1 MRFHYIVGSAD
12 ERGGGGV
19 NVDVVVVGA
28 GSSGVTVGCRLSEDP
43 GRSVLVLEAGLGTP
57 LFSDADLLSNVSFA
71 TSHRDWALRAQ
82 VSAGRELDY
91 PQGKFVGG
99 GSSVN
104 GALAFRGAPEDFEG
118 WVGRGNPSWGW
129 PPMLEAYRRLEHDL
143 DFGPTSVVHGDDGPV
158 PIVRWHEGELVDIQ
172 RAFREACLAQGYPW
186 TDDHND
192 PTSTGIG
199 SFPMNR
205 AEGRRMSTALTY
217 LQAAQDRPNLHLWS
231 GAQVHRVVLSGSR
244 ATGVILDRGGNLEEV
259 TAGEVVLCAGSIQTP
274 ALLWRSGIGPPEEL
288 AALGIETTVANRAV
302 GANLTDHPGVF
313 YFVAPGARR
322 APFSEPQYQLGA
334 RYTSTDATDGNDMF
348 LSMMNYWDLA
358 GSPDFQ
364 AMLGVDSVV
373 VFTCGVHQ
381 PESRG
386 RVWLTSADPAV
397 APRIELNLLDDPRDV
412 GRLVEG
418 VRRCAALARHDTMAD
433 FVGGPLLF
441 GGDLADDEAVA
452 SYVRA
457 VVAPW
462 YHPVGTCRMGPDD
475 NADAVV
481 GDDLRVHGIDDLRVA
496 DASIMP
502 RITRAPTN
510 LTAIAIGER
519 AASFIAAG

>member
-1 MRFHYIVGSAD
+1 
-12 ERGGGGV
+12 V

-28 GSSGVTVGCRLSEDP
+28 GSAGVTVACRLSEDP
-43 GRSVLVLEAGLGTP
+43 GRSVLLLEAGQGAP

-71 TSHRDWALRAQ
+71 TSHRDWGLRAQ
-82 VSAGRELDY
+82 VSAERQLDY

-118 WVGRGNPSWGW
+118 WSARGNPSWSW
-129 PPMLEAYRRLEHDL
+129 PHMLDAYRRLERDV
-143 DFGPTSVVHGDDGPV
+143 DYGTTSVVHGDDGPV
-158 PIVRWHEGELVDIQ
+158 PIVRWHESELVDLQ
-172 RAFREACLAQGYPW
+172 KAFRETCLNLGYPW

-192 PTSTGIG
+192 PSSTGVG

-217 LQAAQDRPNLHLWS
+217 LQTAEDRPNLTVWS
-231 GAQVHRVVLSGSR
+231 NALVHRVLLSGSR
-244 ATGVILDRGGNLEEV
+244 ATGVLLDRDGTLEEV

-274 ALLWRSGIGPPEEL
+274 ALLWRSGVGPPEEL
-288 AALGIETTVANRAV
+288 AALGIETAVANQAV

-313 YFVAPGARR
+313 YFVAPGTRTV
-322 APFSEPQYQLGA
+322 PFSEPQYQLGA
-334 RYTSTDATDGNDMF
+334 RYTSTDSTDVNDMF
-348 LSMMNYWDLA
+348 LSLMNYWDLQ

-364 AMLGVDSVV
+364 ALLGVDSVV

-397 APRIELNLLDDPRDV
+397 APSVDLNLLDDSRDV
-412 GRLVEG
+412 TRLVDG
-418 VRRCAALARHDTMAD
+418 VRRCAAMAGHEAMAD
-433 FVGGPLLF
+433 FVGDTLLF
-441 GGDLADDEAVA
+441 PGDHADDEAVA
-452 SYVRA
+452 AYVRA

-462 YHPVGTCRMGPDD
+462 YHPVGTCRMGPAEDGD
-475 NADAVV
+475 TVV
-481 GDDLRVHGIDDLRVA
+481 GDDLVVHGIDNLRVA

-519 AASFIAAG
+519 AASFIADR

>member
-1 MRFHYIVGSAD
+1 M
-12 ERGGGGV
+12 

-28 GSSGVTVGCRLSEDP
+28 GSSGITVASRLSEDP
-43 GRSVLVLEAGLGTP
+43 GRSVLLLEAGLDAP

-71 TSHRDWALRAQ
+71 TSQRDWGLRAQ
-82 VSAGRELDY
+82 VSGERQLDY

-118 WVGRGNPSWGW
+118 WQARGNPSWGW
-129 PPMLEAYRRLEHDL
+129 PPMLDAYRRLEHDL
-143 DFGPTSVVHGDDGPV
+143 DYGARSVVHGADGPM
-158 PIVRWHEGELVDIQ
+158 PIVRWHERELVDMQ
-172 RAFREACLAQGYPW
+172 KAYRQACLSLGYPW

-192 PTSTGIG
+192 PTSTGLG

-205 AEGRRMSTALTY
+205 ADGRRMSTALTY
-217 LQAAQDRPNLHLWS
+217 LQAAGDRPNLTVWS
-231 GAQVHRVVLSGSR
+231 GALVHRVVLSGSR
-244 ATGVILDRGGNLEEV
+244 ATGVVVDRDGTLEDV

-274 ALLWRSGIGPPEEL
+274 ALLWRSGVGPPEEL
-288 AALGIETTVANRAV
+288 AALGIETAVANQAV

-313 YFVAPGARR
+313 YFVAPGART

-334 RYTSTDATDGNDMF
+334 RYTSPDATDANDMF
-348 LSMMNYWDLA
+348 LSIMNYWDLE

-364 AMLGVDSVV
+364 ALLGVNSVV

-386 RVWLTSADPAV
+386 RVWLTSSDPSV
-397 APRIELNLLDDPRDV
+397 APSVDLNLLDDPRDV
-412 GRLVEG
+412 GRLVDG
-418 VRRCAALARHDTMAD
+418 VRRCAALARHDAMSD
-433 FVGGPLLF
+433 FVGDTLLF
-441 GGDLADDEAVA
+441 GGDIGDDEAVA
-452 SYVRA
+452 AYVRA

-462 YHPVGTCRMGPDD
+462 YHPVGTCRMGPVDGGD
-475 NADAVV
+475 TVV
-481 GDDLRVHGIDDLRVA
+481 GDDLRVHGVDNLRVA

-519 AASFIAAG
+519 AASFIAAR

>member
-1 MRFHYIVGSAD
+1 
-12 ERGGGGV
+12 
-19 NVDVVVVGA
+19 
-28 GSSGVTVGCRLSEDP
+28 
-43 GRSVLVLEAGLGTP
+43 
-57 LFSDADLLSNVSFA
+57 
-71 TSHRDWALRAQ
+71 
-82 VSAGRELDY
+82 LDY

-118 WVGRGNPSWGW
+118 WLARGNPSWGW
-129 PPMLEAYRRLEHDL
+129 PPMLAAYRRLEHDL
-143 DFGPTSVVHGDDGPV
+143 DFGPPSVVHGDDGPV
-158 PIVRWHEGELVDIQ
+158 PIVRWHEQELVDIQ
-172 RAFREACLAQGYPW
+172 RAFRQACLGHGYPW
-186 TDDHND
+186 TNDHND

-205 AEGRRMSTALTY
+205 SEGRRMSTALTY
-217 LQAAQDRPNLHLWS
+217 LRAAGDRPNLHLWPS
-231 GAQVHRVVLSGSR
+231 AQVHRVVLSGSR
-244 ATGVILDRGGNLEEV
+244 ATGVILDRGGDLEFV

-274 ALLWRSGIGPPEEL
+274 ALLWRSGVGPPEEL
-288 AALGIETTVANRAV
+288 AALGIETTVANPAV

-313 YFVAPGARR
+313 YFVSEGARN

-334 RYTSTDATDGNDMF
+334 RYTSTDGTDVNDMF
-348 LSMMNYWDLA
+348 LSMMNFWDLSS
-358 GSPDFQ
+358 SPDFQ

-386 RVWLTSADPAV
+386 RVWLTSADPSV
-397 APRIELNLLDDPRDV
+397 APRLDLNLLSDPRDV

-418 VRRCAALARHDTMAD
+418 VRRCAAVAQHDAMAD
-433 FVGGPLLF
+433 YVGDALLF

-452 SYVRA
+452 AYVRA

-475 NADAVV
+475 DSDAVV
-481 GDDLRVHGIDDLRVA
+481 GDDLRVHGIDNLRVA

-519 AASFIAAG
+519 AAAFMGAE

>member
-1 MRFHYIVGSAD
+1 
-12 ERGGGGV
+12 
-19 NVDVVVVGA
+19 
-28 GSSGVTVGCRLSEDP
+28 L
-43 GRSVLVLEAGLGTP
+43 LLEAGLGAP

-71 TSHRDWALRAQ
+71 TSQRDWGLRAQ
-82 VSAGRELDY
+82 VSGERQLDY

-118 WVGRGNPSWGW
+118 WQARGNPSWGW
-129 PPMLEAYRRLEHDL
+129 PPMLDAYRRLERDL
-143 DFGPTSVVHGDDGPV
+143 DYGASSVVHGADGPM
-158 PIVRWHEGELVDIQ
+158 PIVRWHERELVDVQ
-172 RAFREACLAQGYPW
+172 KAFRQACLGLGYPW

-192 PTSTGIG
+192 PTSTGLG

-205 AEGRRMSTALTY
+205 ADGRRMSTALTY
-217 LQAAQDRPNLHLWS
+217 LQSAGDRPNLTVWP
-231 GAQVHRVVLSGSR
+231 GALVHRVVLSGAR
-244 ATGVILDRGGNLEEV
+244 ATSVVVDRDGTLEDV
-259 TAGEVVLCAGSIQTP
+259 TAGEVVLCGGSIQTP
-274 ALLWRSGIGPPEEL
+274 ALLWRSGVGPPDEL
-288 AALGIETTVANRAV
+288 TALGIETVVANPAV

-313 YFVAPGARR
+313 YFVAPGART

-334 RYTSTDATDGNDMF
+334 RYTSSDATDANDRNDMF
-348 LSMMNYWDLA
+348 LSIMNYWDLE

-364 AMLGVDSVV
+364 ALLGVNSVV

-386 RVWLTSADPAV
+386 RVWLTSSDPTLPPSV
-397 APRIELNLLDDPRDV
+397 DLNLLSDPRDV
-412 GRLVEG
+412 RRLVDG
-418 VRRCAALARHDTMAD
+418 VRRCAEVARHDALSD
-433 FVGGPLLF
+433 FVGDTLLF
-441 GGDLADDEAVA
+441 GGDIADDEAVA
-452 SYVRA
+452 AYVRA

-462 YHPVGTCRMGPDD
+462 YHPVGTCRMGP
-475 NADAVV
+475 ADGGDTVV
-481 GDDLRVHGIDDLRVA
+481 GDDLRVHGVDNLRVA

-519 AASFIAAG
+519 AACFIAAR

>member
-1 MRFHYIVGSAD
+1 VATV
-12 ERGGGGV
+12 EGGGGEV

-28 GSSGVTVGCRLSEDP
+28 GSSGVALACRLSEDP
-43 GRSVLVLEAGLGTP
+43 GRSVLLLEAGLGAP
-57 LFSDADLLSNVSFA
+57 LFSEADLLSNVSFA
-71 TSHRDWALRAQ
+71 TSQRDWALRAQ
-82 VSAGRELDY
+82 VSGGRELDY

-104 GALAFRGAPEDFEG
+104 GALAFRGAPEDFDNWLAG
-118 WVGRGNPSWGW
+118 GNPSWGW
-129 PPMLEAYRRLEHDL
+129 PPMLDAYCRLEHDV
-143 DFGPTSVVHGDDGPV
+143 DFGGTSAAHGDDGPV
-158 PIVRWHEGELVDIQ
+158 PIVRWHERELVDIQ
-172 RAFREACLAQGYPW
+172 RAFRQACLAQGYPW

-205 AEGRRMSTALTY
+205 SEGRRMSTALTY
-217 LQAAQDRPNLHLWS
+217 LPAAADRPNLTVWS
-231 GAQVHRVVLSGSR
+231 DALVHRVVLAGGR
-244 ATGVILDRGGNLEEV
+244 ATGVTLERGGDRAEV
-259 TAGEVVLCAGSIQTP
+259 TAGEVVLCAGAIQTP
-274 ALLWRSGIGPPEEL
+274 ALLWRSGVGPPEEL
-288 AALGIETTVANRAV
+288 SALGIETKVANRAV

-313 YFVAPGARR
+313 YFVSPGARR

-334 RYTSTDATDGNDMF
+334 RYTSTTATEGNDMF
-348 LSMMNYWDLA
+348 LSMMNYWDLS

-381 PESRG
+381 PGSRG

-397 APRIELNLLDDPRDV
+397 APRIDLNLLDDPRDV
-412 GRLVEG
+412 DRLVEG
-418 VRRCAALARHDTMAD
+418 FRRCAALAEHDAMAD
-433 FVGGPLLF
+433 FVGGALLF
-441 GGDLADDEAVA
+441 DGDLADDEAVA
-452 SYVRA
+452 GYIRA

-462 YHPVGTCRMGPDD
+462 YHPVGTCRMGPHD

-481 GDDLRVHGIDDLRVA
+481 GDDLGVHGIDRLRVA

-519 AASFIAAG
+519 AASFIAAE

>member
-1 MRFHYIVGSAD
+1 M
-12 ERGGGGV
+12 

-28 GSSGVTVGCRLSEDP
+28 GSSGITVASRLSEDP
-43 GRSVLVLEAGLGTP
+43 GRSVLLLEAGLGAP

-71 TSHRDWALRAQ
+71 TSQRDWGLRAQ
-82 VSAGRELDY
+82 VSGERQLDY

-118 WVGRGNPSWGW
+118 WQARGNPSWGW
-129 PPMLEAYRRLEHDL
+129 PPMLDAYRRLEHDL
-143 DFGPTSVVHGDDGPV
+143 DYGASSVVHGADGPM
-158 PIVRWHEGELVDIQ
+158 PIVRWHERELVDMQ
-172 RAFREACLAQGYPW
+172 KAYRQACLELGYPW

-192 PTSTGIG
+192 PTSTGLG

-205 AEGRRMSTALTY
+205 ADGRRMSTALTY
-217 LQAAQDRPNLHLWS
+217 LQAAGDRPNLTVWS
-231 GAQVHRVVLSGSR
+231 GALVHRVVLSGSR
-244 ATGVILDRGGNLEEV
+244 ATGIVVDHDGTLEDV
-259 TAGEVVLCAGSIQTP
+259 TAGEVVLLP
-274 ALLWRSGIGPPEEL
+274 ARSRPRRCCGVRGWGRPESWPPS
-288 AALGIETTVANRAV
+288 GIETAVANQAV

-313 YFVAPGARR
+313 YFVAPGART

-334 RYTSTDATDGNDMF
+334 RYTSSDATDANDMF
-348 LSMMNYWDLA
+348 LSIMNYWDLE

-364 AMLGVDSVV
+364 ALLGVNSVV

-386 RVWLTSADPAV
+386 RVWLTSSDPSV
-397 APRIELNLLDDPRDV
+397 APSVDLNLLDDPRDV
-412 GRLVEG
+412 GRLVDG
-418 VRRCAALARHDTMAD
+418 VRRCAALARHDAMSD
-433 FVGGPLLF
+433 FVGDTLLF
-441 GGDLADDEAVA
+441 GGDIADDEAVA
-452 SYVRA
+452 AYVRA

-462 YHPVGTCRMGPDD
+462 YHPVGTCRMGPADGG
-475 NADAVV
+475 DAVV
-481 GDDLRVHGIDDLRVA
+481 GDDLRVHGVDNLRVA

-519 AASFIAAG
+519 AASFIAAR

>member
-1 MRFHYIVGSAD
+1 
-12 ERGGGGV
+12 V

-28 GSSGVTVGCRLSEDP
+28 GSSGIALACRLSEDP
-43 GRSVLVLEAGLGTP
+43 GRSVLLLEAGLGGP

-71 TSHRDWALRAQ
+71 TTQRDWALRAL
-82 VSAGRELDY
+82 VSGGRELDY

-118 WVGRGNPSWGW
+118 WLARGNPSWGW
-129 PPMLEAYRRLEHDL
+129 SPMLAAYRRLEHDL
-143 DFGPTSVVHGDDGPV
+143 DFGSTSAVHGDDGPV
-158 PIVRWHEGELVDIQ
+158 PIVRWHEEELVDIQ
-172 RAFREACLAQGYPW
+172 KAFRQACLDQRYPW

-205 AEGRRMSTALTY
+205 SEGRRMSTALTY
-217 LQAAQDRPNLHLWS
+217 LQAADGRSNLHLWS
-231 GAQVHRVVLSGSR
+231 SAQVHRVVLSGSR
-244 ATGVILDRGGNLEEV
+244 ATGVIVDRGGTLEEV

-288 AALGIETTVANRAV
+288 SSLGIETTVANAAV

-313 YFVAPGARR
+313 YFVSVGQRK

-334 RYTSTDATDGNDMF
+334 RYTSTVATDPTDVNDMF
-348 LSMMNYWDLA
+348 LSMMNYWDLT

-386 RVWLTSADPAV
+386 RVWLTSADPAA
-397 APRIELNLLDDPRDV
+397 APRVDLNLLDDPRDV
-412 GRLVEG
+412 GRLVDG
-418 VRRCAALARHDTMAD
+418 VRRCAALAQHPAMAD
-433 FVGGPLLF
+433 FVGDPLLF
-441 GGDLADDEAVA
+441 QGDLADDEAVA
-452 SYVRA
+452 AYVRA

-462 YHPVGTCRMGPDD
+462 YHPVGTCRMGPGDD
-475 NADAVV
+475 ADAVV
-481 GDDLRVHGIDDLRVA
+481 GDDLRVHGTENLRVA

-519 AASFIAAG
+519 AAAFITAE

>member
-1 MRFHYIVGSAD
+1 
-12 ERGGGGV
+12 V

-28 GSSGVTVGCRLSEDP
+28 GSSGVTVACRLSEDP
-43 GRSVLVLEAGLGTP
+43 GRSVLLLEAGLGAP

-82 VSAGRELDY
+82 VSGDRQLDY

-104 GALAFRGAPEDFEG
+104 GALAFRGAPEDFDG
-118 WVGRGNPSWGW
+118 WQARGNPSWGW
-129 PPMLEAYRRLEHDL
+129 LPMLDAYRRLEHDL
-143 DFGPTSVVHGDDGPV
+143 DFGSTSVVHGDDGPV
-158 PIVRWHEGELVDIQ
+158 PIVRWPEHELVDVQ
-172 RAFREACLAQGYPW
+172 KAFRQACLAHGHPW

-192 PTSTGIG
+192 PASTGIG

-205 AEGRRMSTALTY
+205 SEGRRMSTALTY
-217 LQAAQDRPNLHLWS
+217 LHAAGERPNLTVWS
-231 GAQVHRVVLSGSR
+231 SAQVHRVVLSGSR
-244 ATGVILDRGGNLEEV
+244 ATGVILDREGGLEEV

-274 ALLWRSGIGPPEEL
+274 ALLWRSGVGPPEEL
-288 AALGIETTVANRAV
+288 AALGIETTVANPAV

-313 YFVAPGARR
+313 YFVAPGARTV
-322 APFSEPQYQLGA
+322 PFTEPQYQLGA
-334 RYTSTDATDGNDMF
+334 RYTSAEGTDVNDMF
-348 LSMMNYWDLA
+348 LSMMNYWDLT

-364 AMLGVDSVV
+364 SMLGVDTVV

-397 APRIELNLLDDPRDV
+397 APCIDLNLLSDSRDV

-418 VRRCAALARHDTMAD
+418 VRRCAGLAGHEAMAD
-433 FVGGPLLF
+433 YVGGALLF
-441 GGDLADDEAVA
+441 QGDLADDAAVA
-452 SYVRA
+452 AYVRG

-462 YHPVGTCRMGPDD
+462 YHPVGTCRMGPADGG
-475 NADAVV
+475 DAVV
-481 GDDLRVHGIDDLRVA
+481 GDDLRVHGTDNLRVA

-519 AASFIAAG
+519 AAAFIAAQ

>member
-1 MRFHYIVGSAD
+1 M
-12 ERGGGGV
+12 

-28 GSSGVTVGCRLSEDP
+28 GSSGITVACRLSEDP
-43 GRSVLVLEAGLGTP
+43 GRSVLLLEAGVDAP

-71 TSHRDWALRAQ
+71 TTHRDWGLRAR
-82 VSAGRELDY
+82 VSGDRQLDY

-118 WVGRGNPSWGW
+118 WLARGNPSWGW
-129 PPMLEAYRRLEHDL
+129 PSMLDAYRRLEQDL
-143 DFGPTSVVHGDDGPV
+143 DYGATSVLHGDHGPV
-158 PIVRWHEGELVDIQ
+158 PIVRWPEHELVDLQ
-172 RAFREACLAQGYPW
+172 KAYRQACLALGYPW

-192 PTSTGIG
+192 PASTGIG

-205 AEGRRMSTALTY
+205 ADGRRMSTALTY
-217 LQAAQDRPNLHLWS
+217 LQAAGDRPNLTVWS
-231 GAQVHRVVLSGSR
+231 GALVHRVVLSGTR
-244 ATGVILDRGGNLEEV
+244 ATGVVLDRDGTPEEV

-274 ALLWRSGIGPPEEL
+274 ALLWRSGVGPPAEL
-288 AALGIETTVANRAV
+288 ATLGIETVVANPAV

-313 YFVAPGARR
+313 YFVAPGAHTV
-322 APFSEPQYQLGA
+322 PLSEPQYQLGA
-334 RYTSTDATDGNDMF
+334 RYTSTASTDVNDMF
-348 LSMMNYWDLA
+348 LSVMNYWDLE

-364 AMLGVDSVV
+364 ALLGVSSVV

-386 RVWLTSADPAV
+386 RVWLTSADPTV
-397 APRIELNLLDDPRDV
+397 APGVDLNLLDDRRDV
-412 GRLVEG
+412 ERLVDG
-418 VRRCAALARHDTMAD
+418 VRRCAAAARHDAMAD
-433 FVGGPLLF
+433 FVGDTLLF
-441 GGDLADDEAVA
+441 RGDLADDEVVA
-452 SYVRA
+452 AYVRA

-462 YHPVGTCRMGPDD
+462 YHAAGTCRMGP
-475 NADAVV
+475 ADGGDTVV
-481 GDDLRVHGIDDLRVA
+481 GDDLRVHGIDNLRVA

-519 AASFIAAG
+519 AALFVAAG

>member
-1 MRFHYIVGSAD
+1 
-12 ERGGGGV
+12 V

-28 GSSGVTVGCRLSEDP
+28 GSSGIALACRLSEDP
-43 GRSVLVLEAGLGTP
+43 GRSVLLLEAGLGAP

-71 TSHRDWALRAQ
+71 TTHRDWALRAH
-82 VSAGRELDY
+82 VSDGRELDY

-118 WVGRGNPSWGW
+118 WLARGNPSWGW
-129 PPMLEAYRRLEHDL
+129 PPMLAAYRRLEHDL
-143 DFGPTSVVHGDDGPV
+143 DFGPPSVVHGDDGPV
-158 PIVRWHEGELVDIQ
+158 PIVRWHEQELVDIQ
-172 RAFREACLAQGYPW
+172 RAFRQACLGHGYPW
-186 TDDHND
+186 TNDHND

-205 AEGRRMSTALTY
+205 SEGRRMSTALTY
-217 LQAAQDRPNLHLWS
+217 LRAAGDRPNLHLWPS
-231 GAQVHRVVLSGSR
+231 AQVHRVVLSGSR
-244 ATGVILDRGGNLEEV
+244 ATGVILDRGGDLEFV

-274 ALLWRSGIGPPEEL
+274 ALLWRSGVGPPEEL
-288 AALGIETTVANRAV
+288 AALGIETTVANPAV

-313 YFVAPGARR
+313 YFVSEGARN

-334 RYTSTDATDGNDMF
+334 RYTSTDGTDVNDMF
-348 LSMMNYWDLA
+348 LSMMNFWDLSS
-358 GSPDFQ
+358 SPDFQ

-386 RVWLTSADPAV
+386 RVWLTSADPSV
-397 APRIELNLLDDPRDV
+397 APRLDLNLLSDPRDV

-418 VRRCAALARHDTMAD
+418 VRRCAAVAQHDAMAD
-433 FVGGPLLF
+433 YVGDALLF

-452 SYVRA
+452 AYVRA

-475 NADAVV
+475 DSDAVV
-481 GDDLRVHGIDDLRVA
+481 GDDLRVHGIDNLRVA

-519 AASFIAAG
+519 AAAFMGAE

>member
-1 MRFHYIVGSAD
+1 
-12 ERGGGGV
+12 
-19 NVDVVVVGA
+19 
-28 GSSGVTVGCRLSEDP
+28 
-43 GRSVLVLEAGLGTP
+43 
-57 LFSDADLLSNVSFA
+57 
-71 TSHRDWALRAQ
+71 
-82 VSAGRELDY
+82 
-91 PQGKFVGG
+91 
-99 GSSVN
+99 
-104 GALAFRGAPEDFEG
+104 
-118 WVGRGNPSWGW
+118 
-129 PPMLEAYRRLEHDL
+129 
-143 DFGPTSVVHGDDGPV
+143 
-158 PIVRWHEGELVDIQ
+158 
-172 RAFREACLAQGYPW
+172 
-186 TDDHND
+186 
-192 PTSTGIG
+192 
-199 SFPMNR
+199 
-205 AEGRRMSTALTY
+205 MSTALTY
-217 LQAAQDRPNLHLWS
+217 LHAAGDRPNLHLWS
-231 GAQVHRVVLSGSR
+231 SAQVHRVVLSGSR
-244 ATGVILDRGGNLEEV
+244 ATGVILDRGGDLEKV

-274 ALLWRSGIGPPEEL
+274 ALLWRSGVGPPEEL

-313 YFVAPGARR
+313 YFVSEGARN

-334 RYTSTDATDGNDMF
+334 RYTSAAATDVNDMF
-348 LSMMNYWDLA
+348 LSMMNYWDLS

-386 RVWLTSADPAV
+386 RVWLTSADPSA
-397 APRIELNLLDDPRDV
+397 APRVDLNLLSDPRDV

-418 VRRCAALARHDTMAD
+418 VRRCAALAQHDAMAD
-433 FVGGPLLF
+433 FVGGALLF

-452 SYVRA
+452 AYVRA

-475 NADAVV
+475 DSDAVV
-481 GDDLRVHGIDDLRVA
+481 GDDLRVHGFDNLRVA

-519 AASFIAAG
+519 AAAFMAVE